1 MMKRTLLDK
10 SIDEINKVLQQ
21 EYLKLSDKLIG
32 YLLEL
37 YVQILGE
44 DGKPLHS
51 HLYQYNRY
59 YEMLGK
65 IQQELASFGI
75 KEKKIFDTRL
85 TDLYLKNSEVIGEQF
100 NLGTYINKAEV
111 ENIIR
116 RD

>member
-1 MMKRTLLDK
+1 MKRNLLNK

-32 YLLEL
+32 YLLEI
-37 YVQILGE
+37 YVQILDEG
-44 DGKPLHS
+44 GNPLHS

-59 YEMLGK
+59 YDMLNK
-65 IQQELASFGI
+65 IQNELAQLGI
-75 KEKKIFDTRL
+75 VEKRIFDERL
-85 TDLYLKNSEVIGEQF
+85 TDLYLKNTEVIGEQF

-111 ENIIR
+111 QNIIR